1 MTKIT
6 MYAVVLVLVFA
17 IIAILWSGISMG
29 EVDQGKQL
37 YTNRC
42 QLCHGVRGDGKS
54 HAAAFLNSKPADF
67 TDPKFWEK
75 EDTKKIAETIENG
88 KGEMPAFNLKPE
100 ELKAIIDY
108 ITNSFKPETK

>member
-1 MTKIT
+1 MTKIP
-6 MYAVVLVLVFA
+6 MCAVVVMFTV
-17 IIAILWSGISMG
+17 IAILWSGISMG
-29 EVDQGKQL
+29 EIDKGKQL
-37 YTNRC
+37 YTNKC

-75 EDTKKIAETIENG
+75 EDDKKMAEAIENG

-100 ELKAIIDY
+100 EMKALIDY
-108 ITNSFKPETK
+108 ITNSFKPQTK